1 MALAALARPRC
12 SRPAT
17 YQSPQASSKEEIR
30 VRVRDYRL
38 GRESRRG
45 TYLPSRSLEAEM
57 RVKCTMTRDEPTTND
72 DVIRVR
78 DFRIGEGPRE
88 SQRGASRTEGE

>member
-1 MALAALARPRC
+1 
-12 SRPAT
+12 
-17 YQSPQASSKEEIR
+17 
-30 VRVRDYRL
+30 
-38 GRESRRG
+38 
-45 TYLPSRSLEAEM
+45 M